1 MDGSEQREGRK
12 LRIAMLGSRG
22 IPHTYSG
29 YEIFP
34 CWNLRAARSVASGR
48 GDRKYGRNASCRECK
63 KEPLRA
69 YEVNALG
76 HGTWL

>member
-1 MDGSEQREGRK
+1 MDGSEQREGKK

-34 CWNLRAARSVASGR
+34 CWNLRAARSVASGPGVIVNTAAMHHVENVR
-48 GDRKYGRNASCRECK
+48 RNHFAPTK
-63 KEPLRA
+63 
-69 YEVNALG
+69 
-76 HGTWL
+76 

>member
-12 LRIAMLGSRG
+12 VRIAMLGSRG

-34 CWNLRAARSVASGR
+34 CWNRRAARSVASGP
-48 GDRKYGRNASCRECK
+48 G
-63 KEPLRA
+63 
-69 YEVNALG
+69 
-76 HGTWL
+76 